1 MDNGRTISNL
11 SRFQFCS
18 YANDVATTHVVYSYY
33 TAVVVPFVLWVWP
46 RNQSQSTHIYISH
59 TKTPKLLR
67 PIKDFGGR
75 IITTINSTIAVQAQK
90 KTLSHGPKTPL
101 VACVFYLFL
110 ICTCFWLNL
119 NMYTCFW
126 QLTQKNKQH
135 QSTFCC
141 DHCCSVRSDY
151 GVRQSI

>member
-1 MDNGRTISNL
+1 M
-11 SRFQFCS
+11 
-18 YANDVATTHVVYSYY
+18 ATTRVVYSYY
-33 TAVVVPFVLWVWP
+33 TVVVLYCKCDHE
-46 RNQSQSTHIYISH
+46 NNQSTHICMNH
-59 TKTPKLLR
+59 TKTQKLL
-67 PIKDFGGR
+67 PIKGFGGR
-75 IITTINSTIAVQAQK
+75 IFTTINSTTAVQAQK
-90 KTLSHGPKTPL
+90 KKEALSHGPKTPL

-119 NMYTCFW
+119 NRYTCFW